1 MTKENSKSTL
11 KILALFLTLLA
22 LLSTLFTPLLS
33 GFQANAS
40 SYTLTDSLVQN
51 ESGSWVSSGGK
62 WLNRWLNYNCYA
74 FAIERFEY
82 PQKYSSY
89 RRIQYQPGNFSHN
102 TELNIYRKSAEYIA
116 NAVKDDL
123 VAIGHEESS
132 ISISTSIPTVNSNQQ
147 LICIRTSSANAND
160 WDYHFMRFDSKTDA
174 WYHKPGDSAIL
185 KYKYTP
191 SNTRNWIAEGS
202 KCGAEQLNNRITY
215 TSTIYFIRY
224 EKIQLDTTTGISS
237 ITKTIPAGKDTM
249 VKMYCQVALNGHLVI
264 SGNGKSVK
272 ATIYDSEMNNVA
284 TYTGLNITADFSFE
298 QGTYYVQL
306 QFTGSGD
313 SGTITATTYNH
324 RVHYCTYCNQYV
336 GPHSYNDSFTW
347 KNDRQH
353 LARCSCGVTQMK
365 GHAVRAGSFVG
376 GYATCI
382 QCGGRASVGIVDPGP
397 FSNTTLPCSA
407 NGSYILPNGVIVLVE
422 ADIAAFLQGTL
433 VFTQGTL
440 LNIAA

>member
-11 KILALFLTLLA
+11 KILALFLILLA
-22 LLSTLFTPLLS
+22 LLSMLFTPLLS

-74 FAIERFEY
+74 FAVERFEY
-82 PQKYSSY
+82 PKKYTS
-89 RRIQYQPGNFSHN
+89 RFQYQPGNFSHN

-132 ISISTSIPTVNSNQQ
+132 ISISTAIPTVNSNQQ

-174 WYHKPGDSAIL
+174 WYHKPGGSAVL
-185 KYKYTP
+185 KYKYIP
-191 SNTRNWIAEGS
+191 SNTRNWILEYSDKGIE
-202 KCGAEQLNNRITY
+202 KFDNRITY

-237 ITKTIPAGKDTM
+237 ISKNIPAGKDTM
-249 VKMYCQVALNGHLVI
+249 VKMYCQTALNGHLVI

-336 GPHSYNDSFTW
+336 GPHTYDDSFTW

-365 GHAVRAGSFVG
+365 GHAVRDGSFVG

-382 QCGGRASVGIVDPGP
+382 LCGGRASVGFVQYPP
-397 FSNTTLPCSA
+397 ESSTLYRTA

-422 ADIAAFLQGTL
+422 EDIEAFFQGTL
-433 VFTQGTL
+433 VFTKDALQT
-440 LNIAA
+440 IAA

>member
-11 KILALFLTLLA
+11 KILALFLILLA
-22 LLSTLFTPLLS
+22 LLSTLFSPLLS

-202 KCGAEQLNNRITY
+202 KRGAEQLNNRITY

-237 ITKTIPAGKDTM
+237 ITKTISAGKDTM
-249 VKMYCQVALNGHLVI
+249 VKMYCQLALNGHLVI

-272 ATIYDSEMNNVA
+272 AIIYDSEMNNVA

-336 GPHSYNDSFTW
+336 GPHTYDDSFTW

-353 LARCSCGVTQMK
+353 LAKCSCGVTQMK

-382 QCGGRASVGIVDPGP
+382 QCGGRASVGFVQYPP
-397 FSNTTLPCSA
+397 ESSTLYRTA

>member
-1 MTKENSKSTL
+1 M
-11 KILALFLTLLA
+11 
-22 LLSTLFTPLLS
+22 
-33 GFQANAS
+33 
-40 SYTLTDSLVQN
+40 
-51 ESGSWVSSGGK
+51 
-62 WLNRWLNYNCYA
+62 
-74 FAIERFEY
+74 
-82 PQKYSSY
+82 
-89 RRIQYQPGNFSHN
+89 
-102 TELNIYRKSAEYIA
+102 
-116 NAVKDDL
+116 
-123 VAIGHEESS
+123 AIGHEESS
-132 ISISTSIPTVNSNQQ
+132 ISISTAIPTVNSNQQ

-174 WYHKPGDSAIL
+174 WYHKPGASAIL

-191 SNTRNWIAEGS
+191 SNTRNWSLEYSQYGT
-202 KCGAEQLNNRITY
+202 ERLDNRITY

-237 ITKTIPAGKDTM
+237 ITKTISAGKDTM

-336 GPHSYNDSFTW
+336 GPHTYNDSFTW

-353 LARCSCGVTQMK
+353 LARCSCGLTQMK

>member
-1 MTKENSKSTL
+1 MTKDNSKSTL

-22 LLSTLFTPLLS
+22 LLSTLVSPLLS
-33 GFQANAS
+33 GLQANAS

-62 WLNRWLNYNCYA
+62 WLDRWKNYNCYA

-82 PQKYSSY
+82 PKKYTS
-89 RRIQYQPGNFSHN
+89 RFQYQPGNFSHN
-102 TELNIYRKSAEYIA
+102 TELNITRKSAEYIA

-147 LICIRTSSANAND
+147 LICIRTASATAFI
-160 WDYHFMRFDSKTDA
+160 WDYHFMRYDSETNA
-174 WYHKPGDSAIL
+174 WYHKPGPSAIL
-185 KYKYTP
+185 KYKYIPTNDRHWKAEAFDENGVQS
-191 SNTRNWIAEGS
+191 SN
-202 KCGAEQLNNRITY
+202 LTY
-215 TSTIYFIRY
+215 TSTIYFIKYNKNIFDPTR
-224 EKIQLDTTTGISS
+224 ESSTISKN
-237 ITKTIPAGKDTM
+237 IHAGKDTM
-249 VKMYCQVALNGHLVI
+249 IEINCSTSTTGHFVLTA
-264 SGNGKSVK
+264 NNSVK
-272 ATIYDSEMNNVA
+272 ATLYNDQMDPLISVYGTTINELR
-284 TYTGLNITADFSFE
+284 TLTA
-298 QGTYYVQL
+298 GKYYL
-306 QFTGSGD
+306 QVMFLSPSD
-313 SGTITATTYNH
+313 SGSIQSSFYTHLSGAHCIICDHGVGGRHTYDD
-324 RVHYCTYCNQYV
+324 
-336 GPHSYNDSFTW
+336 SYTW

-353 LARCSCGVTQMK
+353 LARCSCGLTQMK
-365 GHAVRAGSFVG
+365 GHAVRDGSFVG

-382 QCGGRASVGIVDPGP
+382 QCGGRASVGFVP
-397 FSNTTLPCSA
+397 FPNESSTLPCSA

>member
-11 KILALFLTLLA
+11 KILALFLILLA
-22 LLSTLFTPLLS
+22 LLSMLFTPLLS

-74 FAIERFEY
+74 FAVERFEY
-82 PQKYSSY
+82 PKKYTS
-89 RRIQYQPGNFSHN
+89 RFQYQPGNFSHN

-132 ISISTSIPTVNSNQQ
+132 ISISTAIPTVNSNQQ

-174 WYHKPGDSAIL
+174 WYHKPGGSAVL
-185 KYKYTP
+185 KYKYIP
-191 SNTRNWIAEGS
+191 SNTRNWILEYSDKGIE
-202 KCGAEQLNNRITY
+202 KFDNRITY

-237 ITKTIPAGKDTM
+237 ISKNIPAGKDTM
-249 VKMYCQVALNGHLVI
+249 VKMYCQTALNGHLVI

-336 GPHSYNDSFTW
+336 GPHTYDDSFTW

-365 GHAVRAGSFVG
+365 GHAVRDGSFVG

-382 QCGGRASVGIVDPGP
+382 LCGGRASVGFVQYPP
-397 FSNTTLPCSA
+397 ESSTLYRTA

-422 ADIAAFLQGTL
+422 EDIEAFFQGTL

>member
-11 KILALFLTLLA
+11 KILALFLILLA
-22 LLSTLFTPLLS
+22 LLSMLFTPLLS

-74 FAIERFEY
+74 FAVERFEY
-82 PQKYSSY
+82 PKKYTS
-89 RRIQYQPGNFSHN
+89 RFQYQPGNFSHN

-132 ISISTSIPTVNSNQQ
+132 ISISTAIPTVNSNQQ

-174 WYHKPGDSAIL
+174 WYHKPGGSAVL
-185 KYKYTP
+185 KYKYIP
-191 SNTRNWIAEGS
+191 SNTRNWILEYSDKGIE
-202 KCGAEQLNNRITY
+202 KFDNRITY

-237 ITKTIPAGKDTM
+237 ISKNIPAGKDTM
-249 VKMYCQVALNGHLVI
+249 VKMYCQTALNGHLVI

-336 GPHSYNDSFTW
+336 GPHTYDDSFTW

-365 GHAVRAGSFVG
+365 GHAVRDGSFVG

-382 QCGGRASVGIVDPGP
+382 LCGGRASVGFVQYPP
-397 FSNTTLPCSA
+397 ESSTLYRTA

-422 ADIAAFLQGTL
+422 EDIEAFFQGTL
-433 VFTQGTL
+433 VFTKDALQTS
-440 LNIAA
+440 AA

>member
-1 MTKENSKSTL
+1 MTKDNSKSTL

-33 GFQANAS
+33 GLQANAS

-132 ISISTSIPTVNSNQQ
+132 ISISTSIPTLNSNQQ

-249 VKMYCQVALNGHLVI
+249 VKMYCQTALNGHLVI

-272 ATIYDSEMNNVA
+272 AIIYDSEMNNVA

-382 QCGGRASVGIVDPGP
+382 QCGGRASVGFVP
-397 FSNTTLPCSA
+397 FPNESSTLPCSV

>member
-11 KILALFLTLLA
+11 KILALFLILLA

-62 WLNRWLNYNCYA
+62 WLNRWKNYNCYA
-74 FAIERFEY
+74 FAIERFEL

-89 RRIQYQPGNFSHN
+89 TRIQYQPGNFSHN
-102 TELNIYRKSAEYIA
+102 TELNITRKSAEYIA

-147 LICIRTSSANAND
+147 LICIRTTASNAFI

-174 WYHKPGDSAIL
+174 WYHKPGPTAIL
-185 KYKYTP
+185 KYKYAPTNDRHWKAEAFDENGVQT
-191 SNTRNWIAEGS
+191 SN
-202 KCGAEQLNNRITY
+202 LTY

-237 ITKTIPAGKDTM
+237 ITKTISAGKDTM

-336 GPHSYNDSFTW
+336 GPHTYDDSFTW

-353 LARCSCGVTQMK
+353 LAKCSCGVTQMK
-365 GHAVRAGSFVG
+365 GHAVRDGSFVG

-382 QCGGRASVGIVDPGP
+382 LCGGRASVGYVPYP
-397 FSNTTLPCSA
+397 NESSTLPCSV

>member
-74 FAIERFEY
+74 FAIERFEL

-89 RRIQYQPGNFSHN
+89 TRIQYQPGNFSHN

-123 VAIGHEESS
+123 MAIGHEESS
-132 ISISTSIPTVNSNQQ
+132 ISISTAIPTVNSNQQ

-215 TSTIYFIRY
+215 SSTIYFIRY

-237 ITKTIPAGKDTM
+237 ITKTISAGKDTM
-249 VKMYCQVALNGHLVI
+249 VKMYCQTALNGHLVI

-336 GPHSYNDSFTW
+336 GPHTYDDSFTW

-353 LARCSCGVTQMK
+353 LAKCSCGVTQMK

-376 GYATCI
+376 EYATCI
-382 QCGGRASVGIVDPGP
+382 LCGGRASVGFVQYPP
-397 FSNTTLPCSA
+397 ESSTLYRTV

-440 LNIAA
+440 QTIAA

>member
-11 KILALFLTLLA
+11 KILALFITLLA

-33 GFQANAS
+33 DFQANAS

-51 ESGSWVSSGGK
+51 ESGIWVSSGGK
-62 WLNRWLNYNCYA
+62 WLNRWKNYNCYA
-74 FAIERFEY
+74 FAVERFEY
-82 PQKYSSY
+82 PNKYST
-89 RRIQYQPGNFSHN
+89 IKQYQPGDFSHN

-132 ISISTSIPTVNSNQQ
+132 ISISTAIPTVNSNQQ
-147 LICIRTSSANAND
+147 LICIRTTSTNAFI
-160 WDYHFMRFDSKTDA
+160 WDYHFMRFDSKTDD
-174 WYHKPGDSAIL
+174 WYHKPGASAVL
-185 KYKYTP
+185 KYKYIP
-191 SNTRNWIAEGS
+191 SNTRNWILEYSDKGIE
-202 KCGAEQLNNRITY
+202 KFDNRITY

-237 ITKTIPAGKDTM
+237 ITKTISAGKDTM
-249 VKMYCQVALNGHLVI
+249 VKMYCQLALNGHLVI

-272 ATIYDSEMNNVA
+272 AIIYDSEMNNVA

-365 GHAVRAGSFVG
+365 GHAVRDGSFVG

-382 QCGGRASVGIVDPGP
+382 LCGGRASVGFVP
-397 FSNTTLPCSA
+397 FPNESSTLPCSV